1 MADPRCSRRDILR
14 GLGAIAT
21 GTLSPAAVAQPL
33 PAAPPAPARITAE
46 LIQSARKEGKVSFY
60 TALDVWLAEKLAKAF
75 EAKYPGI
82 AVRVE
87 RGGSERMFQRIGQEH
102 ASRIFAVDVVNSGD
116 AAHYITWKRNGWLA
130 PYVPQEVAE
139 HYPAEHK
146 EADGMFATMRAGL
159 IVIGYNTDLV
169 KKDEAPK
176 GFIDLLD
183 PKWTGKII
191 KSHPGYSGTA
201 LSATHQIVREIGWDY
216 LARLSQ
222 QKVMQVQSANDAPK
236 KLSLGE
242 RAIMADGNEYTLLM
256 LKEAGQPVEVVYPV
270 EGTPFITAPSAIFK
284 TAPNPDAARLLQSY
298 LFSEEAQRL
307 LVDIGAVRSVHM
319 RVKDKAN
326 RTPLTAIKLMKDD
339 PASLDAE
346 AERIKKQYAEYFRV

>member
-1 MADPRCSRRDILR
+1 MADPRCSRRDLLQ

-21 GTLSPAAVAQPL
+21 GALSSATVAQPVQ
-33 PAAPPAPARITAE
+33 APAPRPARVTAE
-46 LIQSARKEGKVSFY
+46 LIHGARKEGKVSFY
-60 TALDVWLAEKLAKAF
+60 TALDIWLAEKLANAF

-87 RGGSERMFQRIGQEH
+87 RGGSERLFQRIGQEH
-102 ASRIFAVDVVNSGD
+102 TSRIFAVDVVNSGD
-116 AAHYITWKRNGWLA
+116 AAHYLTWKRDGWLA
-130 PYVPQEVAE
+130 PYVPEEVAE

-146 EADGMFATMRAGL
+146 DADGMFATMRAGL
-159 IVIGYNTDLV
+159 IVMGYNTDLV
-169 KKDEAPK
+169 KRDEAPK

-183 PKWTGKII
+183 PKWTGKIV

-201 LSATHQIVREIGWDY
+201 LSATYQMVREMGWDY
-216 LARLSQ
+216 FAKLSR

-242 RAIMADGNEYTLLM
+242 RAIMADGNEYTLLT
-256 LKEAGQPVEVVYPV
+256 LKEAGQPVEVIYPV
-270 EGTPFITAPSAIFK
+270 EGTPFITTPSAIFK

-298 LFSEEAQRL
+298 LFSGEAQQL

-326 RTPLTAIKLMKDD
+326 RTPLTAIKLLKDD
-339 PASLDAE
+339 PAGLDAE
-346 AERIKKQYAEYFRV
+346 AERIKKRYAEYFRV